1 MAKAPE
7 TPLVD
12 TPQPKVLAIH
22 VAPERGGPLVALEQ
36 AKLVPGRGIEG
47 DHHHAR
53 PNGDPASEVTLIEA
67 ETVEAFNG
75 DTGLQ
80 IEAAETRRNIVT
92 EGVDLNHLV
101 GKRFA
106 IGDTLLEGIE
116 PCDPCA
122 SLGRRLATGSVSAPS
137 IVRELANRGGLRARV
152 VEGGTVTPGAQIR
165 LD

>member
-1 MAKAPE
+1 MGA
-7 TPLVD
+7 
-12 TPQPKVLAIH
+12 PQPKVLAIH
-22 VAPERGGPLVALEQ
+22 VAPERGGPLVALDQ

-92 EGVDLNHLV
+92 EGVDLNALV

-106 IGDTLLEGIE
+106 IGDALLEGIE
-116 PCDPCA
+116 PCDPCGN
-122 SLGRRLATGSVSAPS
+122 LGRRLATGSVSAPS
-137 IVRELANRGGLRARV
+137 IVRGLANRGGLRARV
-152 VEGGTVTPGAQIR
+152 VESGTLAPGTEIR

>member
-1 MAKAPE
+1 MANAPE

-12 TPQPKVLAIH
+12 TPRPKVLAIH
-22 VAPERGGPLVALEQ
+22 VAPKRGGPLVALDR

-47 DHHHAR
+47 DHHHAC
-53 PNGDPASEVTLIEA
+53 PSGDPASEVTLVEA
-67 ETVEAFNG
+67 ETVEGFN
-75 DTGLQ
+75 DQTGLQ

-92 EGVDLNHLV
+92 EGVDLNALV

-106 IGDTLLEGIE
+106 IGDALLEGIE

-122 SLGRRLATGSVSAPS
+122 ILGRRLETASVPARA
-137 IVRELANRGGLRARV
+137 IVRALADRGGLRARV
-152 VEGGTVTPGAQIR
+152 VEGGALAAGTEIL